1 MNKKIRY
8 SSILAHPTSL
18 PSRYGI
24 GDMGEE
30 ARQFIDTLSDAQVG
44 LWQILPLGP
53 VGYGNSPYASRSA
66 FAGNELLI
74 SLDELH
80 DAGYLALS
88 DIVSPPEFPEQTVD
102 FTAVEQY
109 KFPLLVKAAQQFIA
123 QASSNDQVAFEAF
136 TAEQCHWLDDY
147 ALYRAMLDH
156 YGDSRWFS
164 IWEPALARREIAAI
178 DRWKHEKAHEI
189 RVWKVLQFF
198 FFQQWRSLK
207 NYANDQ
213 NIAIVGDIPI
223 FVAPDSVDAWS
234 TREYLKMDSDGTATA
249 VSGVP
254 PDAFSATGQLWGN
267 PVYDWEALAT
277 DGFSWWIQRLEHQFS
292 LTDIVRIDHFRGFE
306 SYWEVPADHTTA
318 EHGSW
323 VKAPGNELFAALRK
337 RFNPLPV
344 FAEDLG
350 VITPEVDRLREENGF
365 PGMKI
370 LQFAFS
376 VTAPGELDAQNM
388 YLPHNYDT
396 LCVAYTGT
404 HDNDTSR
411 GWFES
416 LDPGLQDIVR
426 RYLSCADAEV
436 PWHMMRAVVASAAQ
450 YAIVPLQDVL
460 GLGSEAR
467 MNTPGTCGDP
477 NWVWRISQ
485 SHLGSSTVHVLK
497 ALLQPFDRTAGL
509 AELSEALMS

>member
-8 SSILAHPTSL
+8 SGILLHPTSL
-18 PSRYGI
+18 PSPYGI
-24 GDMGEE
+24 GDLGED
-30 ARQFIDTLSDAQVG
+30 ARHFLDILSEAQVG

-74 SLDELH
+74 SLDELN
-80 DAGYLALS
+80 DAGYLELS
-88 DIVSPPEFPEQTVD
+88 DIVNPPEFPQHAVD
-102 FTAVEQY
+102 FSAVESY
-109 KFPLLVKAAQQFIA
+109 KFPLLIKAAHQFISE
-123 QASSNDQVAFEAF
+123 ASPDDRAAYETFI
-136 TAEQCHWLDDY
+136 TEQQHWLDDY

-164 IWEPALARREIAAI
+164 TWDAALARREPAALNQ
-178 DRWKHEKAHEI
+178 WKSDKAHEI
-189 RVWKVLQFF
+189 AVWKVLQFF
-198 FFQQWRSLK
+198 FFHQWRALK
-207 NYANDQ
+207 QYANNH

-234 TREYLKMDSDGTATA
+234 SRQYLKMDVDGKSTA

-267 PVYDWEALAT
+267 PVYDWSALAA
-277 DGFSWWIQRLEHQFS
+277 DGFSWWIQRMEHQFS
-292 LTDIVRIDHFRGFE
+292 LTDIIRIDHFRGFE

-318 EHGSW
+318 EHGTW
-323 VKAPGNELFAALRK
+323 IKAPGNELFAALRK

-350 VITPEVDRLREENGF
+350 VITPEVDQLREENGF

-376 VTAPGELDAQNM
+376 VTAPGELDAQNA

-416 LDPGLQDIVR
+416 LDAGLQDVVR

-436 PWHMMRAVVASAAQ
+436 PWHMMRSVVASSAQ
-450 YAIVPLQDVL
+450 YAIVPIQDVL

-477 NWVWRISQ
+477 NWIWRLLP
-485 SHLGSSTVHVLK
+485 SHLGFSTLQILK
-497 ALLQPFDRTAGL
+497 ALLQPFGRTAGL
-509 AELSEALMS
+509 DELADALKS